1 MSVKTTPL
9 MDEAILRVPVCYAL
23 TEREAARCPRIAR
36 AEACAYALR
45 VCGLTATTEG
55 LQDPDLTT

>member
-1 MSVKTTPL
+1 MIVKTTPL

-45 VCGLTATTEG
+45 VCGLTATTHY
-55 LQDPDLTT
+55 